1 MQGPSLYF
9 HFTDDE
15 FQEFNKFRIL
25 VVYAEV
31 ETVEQTYGVLL
42 DIVVVVANY
51 VNYFLI
57 ELIALIRLPFG
68 QSVCLFEPVDDLVVE
83 IDLLSV
89 SDDGVV
95 LGLYLLVELTLDKGL
110 EFHDLDVVLD
120 RVNDSVAIQV
130 IFRGIQLANM

>member
-1 MQGPSLYF
+1 M
-9 HFTDDE
+9 
-15 FQEFNKFRIL
+15 
-25 VVYAEV
+25 
-31 ETVEQTYGVLL
+31 
-42 DIVVVVANY
+42 VVVANY

-120 RVNDSVAIQV
+120 RVNYSVAIQV